1 MHKGV
6 MDLALLIIVIAFNI
20 FKTQI
25 IIIYVLIGYS

>member
-20 FKTQI
+20 FKSQI
-25 IIIYVLIGYS
+25 IIICVNRV